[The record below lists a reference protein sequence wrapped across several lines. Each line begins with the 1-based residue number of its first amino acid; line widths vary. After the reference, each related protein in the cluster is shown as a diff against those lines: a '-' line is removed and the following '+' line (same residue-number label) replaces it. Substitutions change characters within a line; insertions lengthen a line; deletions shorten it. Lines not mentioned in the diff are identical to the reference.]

1 MDRLADFDVLVDF
14 LLNVAKFLLLNEFLM
29 KLLLRVSILSLFLL
43 ANNVTDI
50 L

>member
-1 MDRLADFDVLVDF
+1 LDRLADFYVLVNF
-14 LLNVAKFLLLNEFLM
+14 LLNVAEFLLLNEFLM
-29 KLLLRVSILSLFLL
+29 KLLLQVSILSLFLL